1 MLRATL
7 HSRQPVLARFAT
19 IGCGLTLAVLSW
31 TPAKYMVRTGVLTR
45 HQEHFLAYFVSGS
58 LIAALWSRH
67 PARVGVLLTGLAGLL
82 DLGQAF
88 APGRRPGVDGFAAS
102 ALGALVGVG
111 LTAVLRKARTTR

>member
-1 MLRATL
+1 MQRTPPNARRPL
-7 HSRQPVLARFAT
+7 LAPLAT
-19 IGCGLTLAVLSW
+19 IVCGLTLAVLSW

-58 LIAALWSRH
+58 LIAALWPKH
-67 PARVGVLLTGLAGLL
+67 PARTGVLLTGLAAVL

-111 LTAVLRKARTTR
+111 LTAVLHRVHTTR